1 MCVYLNLLLCWL
13 VHMLFHTMSNEC
25 LLFLGRLC
33 SFLSPGCSS
42 GRGSLESWLEWSESS
57 LKTVGCSIESW
68 TRYQLYSKH
77 SLTTGGGSVHF
88 LFHCLLYWKCQGK
101 IESCLV
107 SIPSWEFVVLW
118 KKHFVCFGILASYLL
133 NVMAQQSIAA
143 VLLGNHS
150 PSYSSCDD

>member
-1 MCVYLNLLLCWL
+1 MIVCVYLNLLLCWL

-68 TRYQLYSKH
+68 TRYQLYLRH
-77 SLTTGGGSVHF
+77 
-88 LFHCLLYWKCQGK
+88 LYWQLEVVQFTSCFTVCWKCQGK

-107 SIPSWEFVVLW
+107 SVILW
-118 KKHFVCFGILASYLL
+118 KKRFVCFLFLECDGSAKHCCCLAWQPQPQL
-133 NVMAQQSIAA
+133 QQ
-143 VLLGNHS
+143 LW
-150 PSYSSCDD
+150 